1 MAKKLADLLTDKAID
16 ADTKTLP
23 KKDKLKKEAEKEDS
37 LMGNYNPKNHSE
49 YIEFKRFEIEQANE
63 DSERTLRQENAKK
76 AFKFSAYW
84 GFFIGIL
91 ILFHGFGKCFNFFEL
106 TQTEFL
112 FIIGTLTTSIFAF
125 YTLVLKY
132 LFYRK
137 PEPKIKKKKATSPN
151 NNIL

>member
-1 MAKKLADLLTDKAID
+1 MTKKLADLLTDKAIET
-16 ADTKTLP
+16 DTKTLP
-23 KKDKLKKEAEKEDS
+23 KKDELKKEAEKEKV
-37 LMGNYNPKNHSE
+37 LMGSYNPKNHSE

-84 GFFIGIL
+84 GVFIGVL
-91 ILFHGFGKCFNFFEL
+91 ILFHGFGKCYNFFEL

-137 PEPKIKKKKATSPN
+137 PETKTARKKSTPTN

>member
-1 MAKKLADLLTDKAID
+1 MGKKLADLLTDKAIEK
-16 ADTKTLP
+16 DTKTLP
-23 KKDKLKKEAEKEDS
+23 KKDKLKKEAEKEDN
-37 LMGNYNPKNHSE
+37 LMGTYNPKNHSE

-76 AFKFSAYW
+76 AFIFSGIWAI
-84 GFFIGIL
+84 FIGVIIL
-91 ILFHGFGKCFNFFEL
+91 LHGFGKCFAFFNL

-112 FIIGTLTTSIFAF
+112 FILGTLTASIFTF

-137 PEPKIKKKKATSPN
+137 PEAKTRKTKTKE
-151 NNIL
+151 